1 MGDRAIDLEPA
12 NQADIAAM
20 RTIVADAVRAGA
32 FGVSTSRTTSHKSLK
47 GDYTPTLRALE
58 AELTG
63 LGLGMKD
70 AGSGFLEI
78 VTEWSQPNPKEEFA
92 MLRRAVEASGRS
104 CVFSRSESG
113 RVGKGWGST
122 GYVRGVRY
130 H

>member
-63 LGLGMKD
+63 LGLGIKD
-70 AGSGFLEI
+70 AGSGFLQI
-78 VTEWSQPNPKEEFA
+78 LTEWSQPNPTEEFA
-92 MLRRAVEASGRS
+92 MLRRAVQASARS
-104 CVFSRSESG
+104 CLFSLSPRNHGPSFLLALLPS
-113 RVGKGWGST
+113 
-122 GYVRGVRY
+122 
-130 H
+130 

>member
-1 MGDRAIDLEPA
+1 MVDRSSDLEPA

-63 LGLGMKD
+63 LGLGVQD

-78 VTEWSQPNPKEEFA
+78 VPEWSPPKPKEGFDII
-92 MLRRAVEASGRS
+92 RRAVAAAARE
-104 CVFSRSESG
+104 CVISLAPAP
-113 RVGKGWGST
+113 
-122 GYVRGVRY
+122 
-130 H
+130 

>member
-78 VTEWSQPNPKEEFA
+78 VTE
-92 MLRRAVEASGRS
+92 
-104 CVFSRSESG
+104 RSEELTSELQSLM
-113 RVGKGWGST
+113 RISYAVF
-122 GYVRGVRY
+122 
-130 H
+130 